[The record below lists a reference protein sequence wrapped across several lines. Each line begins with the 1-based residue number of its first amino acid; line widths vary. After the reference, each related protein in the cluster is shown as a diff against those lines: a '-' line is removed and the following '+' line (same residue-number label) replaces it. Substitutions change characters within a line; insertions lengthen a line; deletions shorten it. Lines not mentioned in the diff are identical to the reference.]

1 MEPSRDSRKDNDL
14 VAVAVAVAVAPVRFH
29 RAAGEGPG
37 QRLGLEFAGL
47 QATEPQLKK
56 RKGHFAKLLK
66 KASVI
71 ARFNPLYGMCSVGR
85 LASCLESSTLERCWL
100 LCAVLRDKSGNG
112 VGSCPSLDERS
123 LRLFS
128 LGLAGIKSFPWIQV
142 TNTKG

>member
-1 MEPSRDSRKDNDL
+1 MGATPTSMCFAKF
-14 VAVAVAVAVAPVRFH
+14 VGAHIVRFH

-100 LCAVLRDKSGNG
+100 LCAVLRVKSVTDGGFQCRG
-112 VGSCPSLDERS
+112 VVTKRCAGAVALVP
-123 LRLFS
+123 
-128 LGLAGIKSFPWIQV
+128 LARY
-142 TNTKG
+142 

>member
-1 MEPSRDSRKDNDL
+1 MGATPTSMCFAKFVGDHI
-14 VAVAVAVAVAPVRFH
+14 VRFH
-29 RAAGEGPG
+29 RATGEGPG

-66 KASVI
+66 KASAI

-100 LCAVLRDKSGNG
+100 LCAVQRVKSGNC
-112 VGSCPSLDERS
+112 VGCFPSLDERS

-128 LGLAGIKSFPWIQV
+128 LGFGRALEPKWV
-142 TNTKG
+142 HYW

>member
-1 MEPSRDSRKDNDL
+1 MDG
-14 VAVAVAVAVAPVRFH
+14 VRFH

-100 LCAVLRDKSGNG
+100 LRRGVVTKRCAGAVAL
-112 VGSCPSLDERS
+112 VP
-123 LRLFS
+123 
-128 LGLAGIKSFPWIQV
+128 LARY
-142 TNTKG
+142 